1 MNPAM
6 DDDELLAEVRAAFSA
21 VDPVPDRVLAAGEAA
36 IAWRVPAAIPIELIA
51 DSRPATAGLRGGSRL
66 LTFDGAGLT
75 VEIEVTGAGRD
86 RELAG
91 RLRPPAPAQVRVRQ
105 PGGEL
110 RARADRTGHFVV
122 PRVPTGLTSLVFRL
136 PDATSIVTSWVRL

>member
-6 DDDELLAEVRAAFSA
+6 DDDALLAEVRAAVTA
-21 VDPVPDRVLAAGEAA
+21 ADPVPERVLAAGEAA
-36 IAWRVPAAIPIELIA
+36 IACRVPAAVPADLVA

-66 LTFDGAGLT
+66 LTFDGAGLA
-75 VEIEVTGAGRD
+75 VEIEVTGDGRD
-86 RELAG
+86 RELTG
-91 RLRPPAPAQVRVRQ
+91 RLFPPVPAQVRVRH

-122 PRVPTGLTSLVFRL
+122 PGVPAGLTSLVFRL
-136 PDATSIVTSWVRL
+136 PDATSIVTSWVHL